1 MHYSIERICH
11 ERTGYSQQRHNM
23 AQWRQTG
30 IGEHIMHK
38 RVQHYLI
45 ERSIALIGMAASGKT
60 KLGKKLAGHLRCDF
74 VDTDDV
80 IVANFNAKNLQEVV
94 DLLSPSEFAATEE
107 AAILETVKRARTPT
121 IIATGGSACYST
133 KAMEFLAQE
142 TLLVH
147 LWSPRDVIIKRIEEG
162 PDRGLVC
169 APNETP
175 GDLYD
180 RRMPLYSRWAHRVVD
195 TGQSRRKAARR
206 LVTQLIEEGVITKAS
221 APSRK

>member
-1 MHYSIERICH
+1 
-11 ERTGYSQQRHNM
+11 M
-23 AQWRQTG
+23 AQWCQTD

-38 RVQHYLI
+38 RVQHCLI

-60 KLGKKLAGHLRCDF
+60 KLGKKLAGHLRCNF

-80 IVANFNAKNLQEVV
+80 IVENFNVENLQEVV

-107 AAILETVKRARTPT
+107 AAILETVRRAHTPT

-133 KAMEFLAQE
+133 RAMELLAQE

-147 LWSPRDVIIKRIEEG
+147 LWSPRDVIIRRIEEN
-162 PDRGLVC
+162 PSRGLVR
-169 APNETP
+169 APDETI

-180 RRMPLYSRWAHRVVD
+180 RRMPLYCKWAHRVVD

-206 LVTQLIEEGVITKAS
+206 LVTQLIEEGIVTKVPT
-221 APSRK
+221 PSRS